1 MADGHTPCHQA
12 HSGTGARSL
21 LSVTIPTLASE
32 VSPARWLSQ
41 EYGRDFCAKIPAAQ
55 VMGRGPTQH
64 QGSLEAEMSSLVPSA
79 ETAGNRRTG

>member
-1 MADGHTPCHQA
+1 MRFRFPSDRWKTEVRKRCPPPNQA
-12 HSGTGARSL
+12 HSGAEARSL

-64 QGSLEAEMSSLVPSA
+64 PGPL
-79 ETAGNRRTG
+79 